1 MIQDVGFCLRKIFFA
16 WKKDSCHFLYAEFR
30 NRHICEID
38 SFLVWKENIQI
49 LCCNLHTL
57 ARDWLLVCL
66 ERIVSSLGKFTEIGV
81 RYTFDCRV
89 ETTGLLGW
97 FFSTLE
103 IQSVNRWLNLILCGQ
118 FVQKACSDELEKEE
132 IRIKVSK
139 RRRYKFQLYINHLHV
154 WPHVVMFEVIGTDLN

>member
-16 WKKDSCHFLYAEFR
+16 LKRLLSFSLCRVSRSTH
-30 NRHICEID
+30 EID

-89 ETTGLLGW
+89 EATGLLGW

-118 FVQKACSDELEKEE
+118 FVQKKACSDELEKEE
-132 IRIKVSK
+132 IRIKLVNEEGTN
-139 RRRYKFQLYINHLHV
+139 FNYISITCTFGL
-154 WPHVVMFEVIGTDLN
+154 TL